1 MTEPRNMDEPV
12 TRRELYEALEIWA
25 NRIVDLTD
33 ERFDRKL
40 AVALAA
46 QSAQL
51 TAELTGEIARHVT
64 ASEERIRAEMR
75 ACFEPHNG
83 VPERVTRLEE
93 LVPRVEKLEERVFAA
108 KRRRRAAPPRQRRR

>member
-12 TRRELYEALEIWA
+12 TRRELHEALEVWA
-25 NRIVDLTD
+25 NRIVDLT
-33 ERFDRKL
+33 
-40 AVALAA
+40 A
-46 QSAQL
+46 
-51 TAELTGEIARHVT
+51 GEIARHVT
-64 ASEERIRAEMR
+64 ASEERIRAELR

-83 VPERVTRLEE
+83 VPERVAQLED